1 MSIQPWIFN
10 QSIKIRNRG
19 SRFEST
25 IQNIESKW
33 ITGWINVLKP
43 EFKFWVDFLKCHVKM
58 NRWFSYL
65 YQIMI
70 HLIRAANNWYSVIC
84 KKLVVLDYNSKFP
97 KKRIRE
103 ILSLYFYRFWV
114 YCFHKKVFCHSY
126 FSGNFAKFIRKAIL

>member
-19 SRFEST
+19 SRFESP

-43 EFKFWVDFLKCHVKM
+43 EFKFWVDFLKCYVKM

-84 KKLVVLDYNSKFP
+84 KKLVVLNYNSKFP
-97 KKRIRE
+97 KKPIGKSFLCTFAGFGSTALTRKCSVIVISLE
-103 ILSLYFYRFWV
+103 ILQNL
-114 YCFHKKVFCHSY
+114 
-126 FSGNFAKFIRKAIL
+126 